1 VREVVVANR
10 TPARGAALAARVG
23 GRAVG
28 LDQVPTVLAGSD
40 LLLTS
45 TGAEEVVI
53 EREAVEAAMAGR
65 AERPLLVVDVAVP
78 RDVDPG
84 VVEVPGVT
92 LLDLDDLRA
101 WAARG
106 LEERANEARRVQA
119 IVVEETRRYDDEV
132 TARQVAPLVTAL
144 HDRAE
149 GLRQGELERFSNRLA
164 GLDERQRDA
173 VEALTK
179 GLVAKLLHDPTVR
192 LKLDAG
198 TPRGERHAQ
207 ALRDLFDLP

>member
-1 VREVVVANR
+1 MAGR
-10 TPARGAALAARVG
+10 TAR
-23 GRAVG
+23 
-28 LDQVPTVLAGSD
+28 T
-40 LLLTS
+40 
-45 TGAEEVVI
+45 
-53 EREAVEAAMAGR
+53 GR

-84 VVEVPGVT
+84 VVEIPGVT

-106 LEERANEARRVQA
+106 LEERATEARRVQA
-119 IVVEETRRYDDEV
+119 IVVEEARRYDDEV

-144 HDRAE
+144 HERAE
-149 GLRQGELERFSNRLA
+149 GLRQGELERFGNRLA

-179 GLVAKLLHDPTVR
+179 GIVAKLLHDPTVR